1 MVVSPLF
8 GGFTAFD
15 LMVYLYLLVA
25 SQAWGYTTIRM
36 ALPGIRA
43 WGKEEKIGAAFVVG
57 ISLVVSAVLATAF
70 LGAFL
75 ENTRNYFY
83 LAFLSGAA
91 FTVLLL
97 KLATSAF
104 APAFIEVVVPKLY
117 LATRAA
123 ISNGKPELIPREVMY
138 SQVYAPPT
146 TFPSTQQG
154 RKASLL
160 SGLFKHFNP
169 EKAHAEK
176 MLMENPFIA
185 GDLGNRSLGVSKEV
199 LEELPASSKQIPLA
213 PPPPP
218 PGSVEKD
225 SGKHRREQREKA
237 AKEREKGAKAT
248 EAPAKPTGLKV
259 SVPELIAKSEINESE
274 KRKALKKVDSLLSGL
289 KQEASSE
296 LPSGHRRKYLEAQ
309 ARKQLPAP
317 PSPTE
322 APQAGGRVR
331 GERRKRRGER
341 GEPVQAQPVP
351 VQEQLP
357 ALELGELPSLEEVG
371 GEKAPESELFSLQDL
386 DSGIKDSELPSLED
400 LEKTN
405 ATAHSKQVKNTG
417 KKCESCGSA
426 NTTLVVCHS
435 CGKTFCAHCALKV
448 EQKPDG
454 AIEYACPECAAVTV
468 SHS

>member
-154 RKASLL
+154 R
-160 SGLFKHFNP
+160 
-169 EKAHAEK
+169 
-176 MLMENPFIA
+176 
-185 GDLGNRSLGVSKEV
+185 
-199 LEELPASSKQIPLA
+199 
-213 PPPPP
+213 
-218 PGSVEKD
+218 
-225 SGKHRREQREKA
+225 
-237 AKEREKGAKAT
+237 
-248 EAPAKPTGLKV
+248 
-259 SVPELIAKSEINESE
+259 
-274 KRKALKKVDSLLSGL
+274 
-289 KQEASSE
+289 
-296 LPSGHRRKYLEAQ
+296 
-309 ARKQLPAP
+309 
-317 PSPTE
+317 
-322 APQAGGRVR
+322 
-331 GERRKRRGER
+331 
-341 GEPVQAQPVP
+341 
-351 VQEQLP
+351 
-357 ALELGELPSLEEVG
+357 
-371 GEKAPESELFSLQDL
+371 
-386 DSGIKDSELPSLED
+386 
-400 LEKTN
+400 
-405 ATAHSKQVKNTG
+405 
-417 KKCESCGSA
+417 
-426 NTTLVVCHS
+426 
-435 CGKTFCAHCALKV
+435 
-448 EQKPDG
+448 
-454 AIEYACPECAAVTV
+454 
-468 SHS
+468 